1 MKENNKENK
10 GNNQIS
16 ESHFSSNAFLNQL
29 RHRTATASNLTTTTT
44 TTTSEVN
51 NSDAADTLPPL

>member
-1 MKENNKENK
+1 MKENNKENNE
-10 GNNQIS
+10 NNQLS

-29 RHRTATASNLTTTTT
+29 RHRTATTSNLTTTTT
-44 TTTSEVN
+44 TIEVI